1 MKRNYQKELEETLQ
15 KLQAEGKRPILVLH
29 CCCAPCSTYV
39 LKYLAQYFIIK
50 ILFSQYFSE
59 RRILPPIG

>member
-15 KLQAEGKRPILVLH
+15 KLQAEGKRPVLVLH

-39 LKYLAQYFIIK
+39 LKYLAQYF
-50 ILFSQYFSE
+50 SE
-59 RRILPPIG
+59 RRILPSIG